1 MYVPVAQTHAAA
13 IRTTHSYFQVSWVV
27 RADSPGASLNS
38 QIDHAIR
45 SVDPRQPFSAFR
57 TMDEV
62 KNRAVATER
71 FQMTLLTAFAAVGLL
86 LAAAGIYGLLAYTVS
101 QRTREFGIRMALG
114 ATRAR
119 ILRSVIGSG
128 AGLAITGVA
137 VGTVAA
143 LAATRTLQGFVW
155 NVSTVHPPTFITV
168 AVVLIAVAAAASLL
182 PALRA
187 VRLDPVKALRE

>member
-1 MYVPVAQTHAAA
+1 
-13 IRTTHSYFQVSWVV
+13 
-27 RADSPGASLNS
+27 
-38 QIDHAIR
+38 
-45 SVDPRQPFSAFR
+45 
-57 TMDEV
+57 MDEV